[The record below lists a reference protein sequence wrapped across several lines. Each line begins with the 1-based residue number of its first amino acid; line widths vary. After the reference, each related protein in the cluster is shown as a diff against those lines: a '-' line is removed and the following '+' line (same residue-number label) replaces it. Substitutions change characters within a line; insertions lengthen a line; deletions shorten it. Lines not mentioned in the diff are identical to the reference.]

1 LLLLSCCSREHEVYV
16 RLTEKE
22 SAFLDS
28 LNRPLRVAPDPSFAP
43 MEYFDNNGVYQGITP
58 EYIELIIRRLGVK
71 IQVVRFSSWQDIID
85 KALTGEYDFAPC
97 VQRTDEREKLW
108 NFTLPYMTV
117 QNVIIMRDEEQRN
130 YSLSDLKGKRVG
142 VVKNYAIMDYLLEHG
157 KGIELIPVEN
167 NKRGITDLAFH
178 KVDAF
183 VTDLPSA
190 SFTIKQEG
198 ITNLM
203 VVGEIDYD
211 FHLSFAVRKDMPL
224 LNGILQKGLN
234 SISDSEKEAIY
245 NKYISVDFI
254 KYYQDRSFWYIFL
267 IVGVVIAGL
276 LISIR
281 LWKARA
287 RELSIAKEKAELAN
301 RAKSE
306 FLANMSHEIRTPMN
320 AIIGFADLLRERLS
334 REEEREFATI
344 IFDSG
349 QTLLNLINDILD
361 LSKIEAGKVIIKRSP
376 TNIRGMIAEMRNLFS
391 LKIEQKGLH
400 FNVIIP
406 DSIAELY
413 MLDEVRLRQV
423 LLNIIGN
430 AVKFTEEGGITIEL
444 QASEYP
450 ESSIQ
455 QLTIRISDTGIGIP
469 PDHQQT
475 IFEPFVQVEH
485 EGFENKGGTGLGL
498 TISKHLM
505 ELMDGD
511 IRLESIPGKGS
522 TFTLLFHFLE
532 VAPREQLPE
541 KAIAD
546 GITPVF
552 NQEFV
557 LVVDDNLSTLS
568 LLRQII
574 KPYNLRIYC
583 ATSGQEALLK
593 IGETRP
599 NLIISDIKMPKM
611 DGFELLKRIRALDGG
626 VSIPIIAIS
635 ASVMKDDEQRV
646 MDAGFNAFIPKPI
659 DKDLLMRT
667 IYEQLSRKPLS

>member
-1 LLLLSCCSREHEVYV
+1 MLLLSCCSREHEVYV

-22 SAFLDS
+22 RAFLDS